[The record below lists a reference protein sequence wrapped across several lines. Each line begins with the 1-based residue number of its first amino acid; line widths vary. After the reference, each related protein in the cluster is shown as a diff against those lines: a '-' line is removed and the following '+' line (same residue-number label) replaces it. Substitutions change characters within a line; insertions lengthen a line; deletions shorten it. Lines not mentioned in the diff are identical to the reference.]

1 MFCLNVL
8 FATLHCSP
16 AVMWLQERTHKKF
29 LSKCLVYLSA
39 FIKVPTEILPPRA
52 KPEIHAN
59 STPGFRLTA
68 NLFQQRGIKR
78 YFFLIFI
85 DDVTLH

>member
-1 MFCLNVL
+1 
-8 FATLHCSP
+8 
-16 AVMWLQERTHKKF
+16 MWLQERTHKKF

-59 STPGFRLTA
+59 STPGFSLTA
-68 NLFQQRGIKR
+68 NLFQQRSVKR
-78 YFFLIFI
+78 YFSYFHRWCDSSLVPSQR
-85 DDVTLH
+85 DGSNDR